1 MMTNAS
7 SPKRRRT
14 DDAQSTPE
22 QIAAQVAASNATLN
36 KFLNNRQNRWA
47 TLTREEGVTG
57 TNQEETGRRDHNTG
71 QPPNPQPIR
80 LPTLNLNTLAGH
92 SSTAQQSL
100 VNYESPYTARAPTP
114 MTAVAALQSR
124 TPSATTPHPSL
135 PSPAPSE
142 DNAGSPAS
150 AIIIPDEM
158 DLRLLQSDIPAK
170 RPRGRPRKHPV
181 INTNVA
187 TTAPVRSPYF
197 GAQMIMNHN
206 SPLQLQANL
215 HAPTIGSNLSP
226 ANSRANSIAHAQNAA
241 ISPQQ
246 NMQHTLPPRPPSGGG
261 LLSVTRMKLRLKDF
275 FEPRAQIINAID
287 QGRRTL
293 VQEAIEKEDFFYL
306 VLSQVFCLHTCRPEL
321 MPKQLERVHPSSW
334 VFLEQLLCS
343 NQALS
348 PLVVQWF
355 SEFPAPV
362 HIIFASGE
370 SRFYMNQLV
379 VVESFLQELPR
390 RWDHIVNVTKKRL
403 APPLTQEMVEELYL
417 ISPVVQTTA
426 FRALARSFWRGEDN
440 PGLHYLESLH
450 KTDQH
455 TYTFQQWRRTKP
467 ERKMAYGVYTRVF
480 NAWKQQ
486 CALQGSEVTN
496 FVPPPGCEYLG
507 QPPPSMAQDPIL
519 DMNDNNPQ
527 FSRGAAQQMQL
538 MEMNHRI
545 LAQRQAVPGLST
557 EQQQMLLQN
566 NNQTIAQQG
575 LSPNLLQHLQYHPYQ
590 PLAPQPGPRYN
601 TMTVLSNGNGSL
613 LHAIAPQMAIY
624 QPANY
629 AAPHLSRLL
638 PPENALPRP
647 LPVQPDTVRVSLHQ
661 AHLRSP
667 IPGNQQLVAGEKPL
681 YRYVTG
687 YALPPTPIDNIL
699 CAQSITLSMS
709 QADLDN
715 IPGTTP
721 GLLPGEPCVR
731 PLKEG
736 SVLYRLRCSKM
747 PLEKGFDTEASWVTA
762 DNTWPEILIFQLNNH
777 YLEARRKLHY
787 GRCLPIDLSFLL
799 QPGTNTLNIYTIPHR
814 LDTNSYV
821 IAIERVSVS
830 SHISILSTIT
840 PISATDSLA
849 AIKRS
854 LASPPDEDDDIA
866 MTSSTLAIPLFDPY
880 RADRICDT
888 PIRGSAC
895 LHRECF
901 DLETFLSQCKREQ
914 PGYPCVPD
922 CWRCPI
928 CKGDVRP
935 QTLVEDGFLVQVRE
949 DLAGKG
955 LLDTRAI
962 VVEADGS
969 WKPRV
974 EAERSGVRSASLE
987 REEAVAA
994 VNENMN
1000 VSVGAGTASGVGGK
1014 GKGKVV
1020 EVIELD

>member
-1 MMTNAS
+1 MVTNAS
-7 SPKRRRT
+7 SPKRRRM
-14 DDAQSTPE
+14 DDVPPTPE
-22 QIAAQVAASNATLN
+22 QVKETNATLRHM
-36 KFLNNRQNRWA
+36 LNRKQNTWA
-47 TLTREEGVTG
+47 TSTREEGTTDTG
-57 TNQEETGRRDHNTG
+57 QEETGSRDHNTG
-71 QPPNPQPIR
+71 QPLDLQPPNLQ
-80 LPTLNLNTLAGH
+80 LNINTLAGQ
-92 SSTAQQSL
+92 SSTAQQNL
-100 VNYESPYTARAPTP
+100 VNYESPYAAQVPTP

-142 DNAGSPAS
+142 DNAGSPVS
-150 AIIIPDEM
+150 AIIIPDEP
-158 DLRLLQSDIPAK
+158 DLGLQSHIPAK
-170 RPRGRPRKHPV
+170 RPRGRPRKYPA
-181 INTNVA
+181 NVA
-187 TTAPVRSPYF
+187 TAAPVQSPYF
-197 GAQMIMNHN
+197 GQQTMNPN
-206 SPLQLQANL
+206 SPLQLQANTF
-215 HAPTIGSNLSP
+215 APTTSSNLSP

-275 FEPRAQIINAID
+275 SESRAQLINAID

-293 VQEAIEKEDFFYL
+293 VQEAVEKEDFFYL
-306 VLSQVFCLHTCRPEL
+306 VLSQIFCLHSCRPEL

-348 PLVVQWF
+348 PMVVQWF

-370 SRFYMNQLV
+370 SQFYMNQLV

-440 PGLHYLESLH
+440 PGLHFLESLH

-480 NAWKQQ
+480 TAWKQQ
-486 CALQGSEVTN
+486 CVLQGSEVTN
-496 FVPPPGCEYLG
+496 FVPPPGCEYLR

-519 DMNDNNPQ
+519 DMNNNNPQ
-527 FSRGAAQQMQL
+527 FSRGAAQQLQL

-545 LAQRQAVPGLST
+545 LAQRQAVPGLSN

-566 NNQTIAQQG
+566 NNQMITQQG
-575 LSPNLLQHLQYHPYQ
+575 LAPNPLQHLQYHPHQ
-590 PLAPQPGPRYN
+590 LPAPQLGPHYN
-601 TMTVLSNGNGSL
+601 TVTLPSNDIAPL
-613 LHAIAPQMAIY
+613 PYATAPQMATY

-629 AAPHLSRLL
+629 ALSRLL

-667 IPGNQQLVAGEKPL
+667 IPGNKQLVVGKQPL
-681 YRYVTG
+681 YRHVTG
-687 YALPPTPIDNIL
+687 YALPPTQIDNIL

-709 QADLDN
+709 QAELDN
-715 IPGTTP
+715 IPSTTP
-721 GLLPGEPCVR
+721 GLLPGEPGVR
-731 PLKEG
+731 TLEEG
-736 SVLYRLRCSKM
+736 SILYRLRCSKM
-747 PLEKGFDTEASWVTA
+747 PPEKGFDTEASWVTA

-777 YLEARRKLHY
+777 YLEARRKLHH
-787 GRCLPIDLSFLL
+787 GRYLPIDLSSLL
-799 QPGTNTLNIYTIPHR
+799 QPGTNTLHMYTIPHR

-821 IAIERVSVS
+821 VAIERVSIA
-830 SHISILSTIT
+830 SHSSILSAIT

-849 AIKRS
+849 AIERS
-854 LASPPDEDDDIA
+854 LASPPDDDDDIA
-866 MTSSTLAIPLFDPY
+866 MTSSTLTIPLFDPY

-888 PIRGSAC
+888 PVRGAAC

-901 DLETFLSQCKREQ
+901 DLETFLSQCKREE

-935 QTLVEDGFLVQVRE
+935 QTLVEDGFLAQVRE
-949 DLAGKG
+949 DLAGKD

-962 VVEADGS
+962 VVKADGT

-994 VNENMN
+994 ANAMWDGV
-1000 VSVGAGTASGVGGK
+1000 VGGGASTAAGVGGK